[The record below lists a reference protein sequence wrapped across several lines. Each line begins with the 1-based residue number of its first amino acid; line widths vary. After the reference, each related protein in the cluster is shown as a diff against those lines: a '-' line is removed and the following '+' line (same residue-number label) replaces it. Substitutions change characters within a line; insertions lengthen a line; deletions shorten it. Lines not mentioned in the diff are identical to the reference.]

1 MIAEYPILD
10 ISLVNFVRLVL
21 IPSTLCLRSSTFSP
35 LSLSVLSLD
44 LICSLLLGTVPDD
57 DLFASLSYSE
67 IDLFDYRL
75 SPRLL
80 IYNMR

>member
-1 MIAEYPILD
+1 MIAEYPLLD

-21 IPSTLCLRSSTFSP
+21 IPCLRSSTFSP